1 VNRPW
6 ALVVLIAAGLGPGL
20 VPAGAAAT
28 ASAAEPAAT
37 TAPGAAAVLRVGV
50 VEGAAPC
57 SVRRDGV
64 WQGLAPELWNRVAS
78 RETLAFR
85 LSGWPSTNEL
95 LEATRTG
102 RVDVA
107 VGCINVSPERL
118 LRYRFSLPFQEDGL
132 AVLVMRTPLD
142 LGRAFLGALIG
153 PGLLQLLGGFLLA
166 IALLTALTWR
176 VEHYGEHPETR
187 RLGRLRSCG
196 KLFQVLATGPGGNT
210 IVVTNRGNAIV
221 IAAYLVRIV
230 AASLLVG
237 FLTVRVVDETQG
249 RARGRIG
256 DLTDLEGLR
265 VAVRRGSIS
274 ESLIRELN
282 REAPPER
289 AIRPVPIGSIDEALP
304 LLDQARA
311 DAVLGDELQLAWL
324 ERTGR
329 SRGRLP
335 LLALRGIRPESQA
348 FAFAPALPQPT
359 AERIDQAISSL
370 KRSGVVGELRAAAV
384 QPPGTGTPGEG
395 EQR

>member
-1 VNRPW
+1 MSRAW
-6 ALVVLIAAGLGPGL
+6 ALMVLIAAGLGQGL
-20 VPAGAAAT
+20 VPPGAAAT
-28 ASAAEPAAT
+28 APAAGV
-37 TAPGAAAVLRVGV
+37 TASVLRVGV
-50 VEGAAPC
+50 VEGSPPC

-78 RETLAFR
+78 RENLAFR
-85 LSGWPSTNEL
+85 LSGWPSTGEL

-102 RVDVA
+102 RIDVA

-176 VEHYGEHPETR
+176 VEHYGERAETL

-210 IVVTNRGNAIV
+210 IVETNRGNAIV

-249 RARGRIG
+249 RARGRIS

-274 ESLIRELN
+274 ETLIRELN
-282 REAPPER
+282 REAQPDR
-289 AIRPVPIGSIDEALP
+289 AIRPVPIGAIDEALP
-304 LLDQARA
+304 LLDQDRA
-311 DAVLGDELQLAWL
+311 DAVLGDELQLSWL
-324 ERTGR
+324 VRTGR
-329 SRGRLP
+329 SGGRLP

-348 FAFAPALPQPT
+348 FAFAPTLPQDT

-370 KRSGVVGELRAAAV
+370 KRSGVVGDLRAATV
-384 QPPGTGTPGEG
+384 QPPGTGTADEG